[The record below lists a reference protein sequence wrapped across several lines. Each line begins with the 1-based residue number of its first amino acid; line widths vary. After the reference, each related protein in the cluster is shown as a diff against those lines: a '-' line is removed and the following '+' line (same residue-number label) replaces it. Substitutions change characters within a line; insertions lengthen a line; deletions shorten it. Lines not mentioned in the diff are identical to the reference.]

1 MAKSNYQIDIG
12 TEQRDRYTITF
23 DAGGLYTYVEP
34 IQGEGCGREVHE
46 YEGAKARAEIASIIK
61 EFDREYMAWCAKP
74 NPDQEPH
81 MAVNGKH
88 DEVKAKS
95 LLRSQVG
102 LEIAS

>member
-1 MAKSNYQIDIG
+1 MYKRQVWALARAEIASIIK
-12 TEQRDRYTITF
+12 EF
-23 DAGGLYTYVEP
+23 
-34 IQGEGCGREVHE
+34 
-46 YEGAKARAEIASIIK
+46 EGAKARAEIASIIK

-88 DEVKAKS
+88 DEAGAKS